1 MEASAPPASPLEV
14 AQTLRELGI
23 QSGDKVGVIG
33 YAYDSFW
40 ARLAKVR
47 IVAEMLEADA
57 EDLWR
62 GDDALEQSVLQ
73 AFSGAGVEA
82 VIAEY
87 VPPYA
92 QLPNWHRVRE
102 SNYYIYVFIEQ

>member
-1 MEASAPPASPLEV
+1 V

-47 IVAEMLEADA
+47 IVAEMDVADI

-62 GDDALEQSVLQ
+62 GNSALEYSILQ
-73 AFSGAGVEA
+73 AFAKAGVSA
-82 VIAEY
+82 IVAEY
-87 VPPYA
+87 VPEYA
-92 QLPNWHRVRE
+92 QLSGWHQVGN
-102 SNYYIYVFIEQ
+102 SNYYIYVFTEQ